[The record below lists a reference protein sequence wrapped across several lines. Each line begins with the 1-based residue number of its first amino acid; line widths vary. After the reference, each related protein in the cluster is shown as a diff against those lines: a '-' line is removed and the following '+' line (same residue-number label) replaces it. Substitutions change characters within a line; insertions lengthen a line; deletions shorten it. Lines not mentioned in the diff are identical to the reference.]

1 MPNWEITARSSCR
14 EISYPSRQG
23 EELSSSIIQDLQE
36 GSIHPEWVRGS
47 RDGLGFTPRS
57 GHFLIYMSL
66 ITEQD
71 IKDFRQKGKFGFVQH
86 DGVTAFLVEVGR
98 KNRFPLLHFSDS
110 ACECCSLTYDGPG
123 SCQMFTFSLV
133 EAETGIV
140 RALRVATLS
149 TVLTEHL
156 QTAVRMQR
164 EVPSSEFDDVYSSF
178 HRRFPTWSAMMRS
191 AIRGRLG
198 R

>member
-1 MPNWEITARSSCR
+1 
-14 EISYPSRQG
+14 
-23 EELSSSIIQDLQE
+23 
-36 GSIHPEWVRGS
+36 
-47 RDGLGFTPRS
+47 
-57 GHFLIYMSL
+57 
-66 ITEQD
+66 
-71 IKDFRQKGKFGFVQH
+71 
-86 DGVTAFLVEVGR
+86 
-98 KNRFPLLHFSDS
+98 
-110 ACECCSLTYDGPG
+110 
-123 SCQMFTFSLV
+123 MFTFSLV